1 MADNIMPH
9 PWIPNSSESI
19 KKYLMK
25 ELGIKNV
32 LDLFDDVPKELI
44 LDRPLN
50 VGFGKQ
56 LSEYEMRR
64 LFNRIVNKN
73 KVFTD
78 PPSFIG
84 GGFCMHYI
92 PAALK
97 YLLSR
102 GEFYTAY
109 TPYQAEINQGILQAL
124 FEYQSLIAELYDVD
138 IINASMYNGST
149 AAAEAMRMALR
160 VKRDRNKMVL
170 AGTAHPEVKEV
181 IKTWL
186 QGLNVNVVEAPMD
199 KETGELDAEK
209 LKSIIDEKTAA
220 VYVEYPNFFG
230 IIERGIKEYID
241 IAHERGALAIVYA
254 NPIALGVFRPP
265 GSMGADIVVGDTQPL
280 GAGLNFGGPTAG
292 ILGIKY
298 ERELLRQL
306 PGRLIGATKTVDDKE
321 IGFTMILQTREQHIR
336 RERATSNITTNSS
349 LMAIAAAI
357 YLTLLGSNGIRKLG
371 EAILGRTYYA
381 INKLSKVNGLQVPAI
396 GGKKSVFFREFTVKF
411 EGDVNSI
418 IKKLI
423 ERNIHIGP
431 PLSRFY
437 SDDYLK
443 SCALVCVTEL
453 HSKNDIDMLA
463 KRIEEVISNG
473 V

>member
-25 ELGIKNV
+25 ELEIKNV

-50 VGFGKQ
+50 VGFGKP

-64 LFNRIVNKN
+64 LFNRIISKN

-138 IINASMYNGST
+138 IVNASMYNGST

-160 VKRDRNKMVL
+160 VKRSRNKIVL

-186 QGLNVNVVEAPMD
+186 QGLN
-199 KETGELDAEK
+199 
-209 LKSIIDEKTAA
+209 
-220 VYVEYPNFFG
+220 
-230 IIERGIKEYID
+230 
-241 IAHERGALAIVYA
+241 
-254 NPIALGVFRPP
+254 
-265 GSMGADIVVGDTQPL
+265 GS
-280 GAGLNFGGPTAG
+280 
-292 ILGIKY
+292 
-298 ERELLRQL
+298 
-306 PGRLIGATKTVDDKE
+306 
-321 IGFTMILQTREQHIR
+321 
-336 RERATSNITTNSS
+336 
-349 LMAIAAAI
+349 
-357 YLTLLGSNGIRKLG
+357 
-371 EAILGRTYYA
+371 
-381 INKLSKVNGLQVPAI
+381 
-396 GGKKSVFFREFTVKF
+396 
-411 EGDVNSI
+411 
-418 IKKLI
+418 
-423 ERNIHIGP
+423 
-431 PLSRFY
+431 
-437 SDDYLK
+437 
-443 SCALVCVTEL
+443 
-453 HSKNDIDMLA
+453 
-463 KRIEEVISNG
+463 
-473 V
+473 